1 VVPTITFPDGRRIG
15 SLPDGTIV
23 NELPGEVDMYSF
35 PLPES
40 PGHAQWVFFL
50 PETEFDVELEG
61 TGEGDFHVLVALPD
75 ENIGY
80 GPQAITAGA
89 LASLVV
95 PSSGGPTVLLLP
107 NGQSVEPVRLEGDE
121 IDVAMGIGPENQIAG
136 EDLIAGTEIE
146 IGDGEQADADES
158 FLQDYPG
165 FVPAL
170 LIMCMCVV
178 GGVIGVGLIWFGLFR
193 GRRKKTA

>member
-1 VVPTITFPDGRRIG
+1 VPTITFPDGRRIG

-50 PETEFDVELEG
+50 PETEFAVKLEG
-61 TGEGDFHVLVALPD
+61 TGEGDFHVLVASPD

-89 LASLVV
+89 SASLVV

-107 NGQSVEPVRLEGDE
+107 NGQSVEPMRLKGDQ
-121 IDVAMGIGPENQIAG
+121 IDAEMGVDP
-136 EDLIAGTEIE
+136 EDLIAATEIE
-146 IGDGEQADADES
+146 VSEGEEVAADEGI
-158 FLQDYPG
+158 LQDYPG
-165 FVPAL
+165 LVPAL
-170 LIMCMCVV
+170 LIMLMCVV
-178 GGVIGVGLIWFGLFR
+178 GGAVGVGLIWFGLIR

>member
-1 VVPTITFPDGRRIG
+1 VPTITFPDGRRIG

-50 PETEFDVELEG
+50 PETEFEVELEG
-61 TGEGDFHVLVALPD
+61 TGDGEFHVLVASPD

-89 LASLVV
+89 SASLVV

-107 NGQSVEPVRLEGDE
+107 DGQSVEPMRLKGDQ
-121 IDVAMGIGPENQIAG
+121 IDVEMGVDL

-146 IGDGEQADADES
+146 VSEGEQVAADDGL
-158 FLQDYPG
+158 LQDYPG
-165 FVPAL
+165 LVPAL
-170 LIMCMCVV
+170 LIMLMCVV
-178 GGVIGVGLIWFGLFR
+178 GGAVGVGLIWFGLIR